1 MRGREVGDGAAAR
14 LHLVDGVALLRPDE
28 QVFQAM
34 LNGWRNQQLARNLAF
49 STIEQRERTVRAFV
63 DYTNAFPWDWTPQFA
78 DEWFADLR
86 AIRHCA
92 RSTLRSYQ
100 DALRSFGD
108 YVTSSAYE
116 WPAECERRFGT
127 FPVPVIH
134 DGNAAVHVQEIEA
147 SPTKRAFTVEE
158 LQAFFD
164 YADDQVL
171 KARGAGRK
179 GWLPAFRDATLF
191 KSAYAYGLR
200 RNEARMLD
208 TVDFGRNP
216 HEPKFGEFGRV
227 RVRFGKAKKGS
238 PPKQRTVMTVVPLV
252 CAGRA
257 GVGGDGPAAVGRRG
271 ELGVVAFGAWTAD
284 RSRPDRQAV
293 RHLP

>member
-134 DGNAAVHVQEIEA
+134 DGNAA
-147 SPTKRAFTVEE
+147 SM
-158 LQAFFD
+158 
-164 YADDQVL
+164 
-171 KARGAGRK
+171 
-179 GWLPAFRDATLF
+179 FRR
-191 KSAYAYGLR
+191 SRRLR
-200 RNEARMLD
+200 RSARSPWRSCRRSSTTPTTRCSRPAAPAARAGCPRSAM
-208 TVDFGRNP
+208 R
-216 HEPKFGEFGRV
+216 RCS
-227 RVRFGKAKKGS
+227 S
-238 PPKQRTVMTVVPLV
+238 PPTPTGCGATRLGCSTPWTSVAIRTSRSS
-252 CAGRA
+252 ASS
-257 GVGGDGPAAVGRRG
+257 DGCGCGSARPRR
-271 ELGVVAFGAWTAD
+271 D
-284 RSRPDRQAV
+284 RRPSSA
-293 RHLP
+293 PS